1 MGTEIV
7 VWRKHPL
14 KRGKP
19 PKKMRTICEVLRE
32 LHRDAMA
39 RGDAISMTKLE
50 ECHDMAKRMQ
60 YKLFELQPDKM
71 RKDIMTK
78 ANGNR
83 VGFEHDS

>member
-1 MGTEIV
+1 MGTAVI
-7 VWRKHPL
+7 VWRKHYL

-32 LHRDAMA
+32 LHRDATE
-39 RGDAISMTKLE
+39 RGDTLSMHKLE

-83 VGFEHDS
+83 AAFTHDE